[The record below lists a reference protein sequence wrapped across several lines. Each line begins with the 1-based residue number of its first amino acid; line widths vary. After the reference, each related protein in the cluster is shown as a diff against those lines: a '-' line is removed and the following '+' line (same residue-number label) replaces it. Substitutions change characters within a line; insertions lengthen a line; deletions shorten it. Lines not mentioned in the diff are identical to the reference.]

1 MKELDI
7 NMKSFKE
14 SDKWAAD
21 DVILIIRRILLPMQ
35 IVWVRTAMLALI
47 TNHNRDGRMGKAG

>member
-14 SDKWAAD
+14 SDKWAD